1 STVRSMSD
9 TVGLQ
14 AVGTELVTA
23 RHIAANNNVAMH
35 WQVTERS
42 DGVEIGERSGDS
54 SRIRR

>member
-1 STVRSMSD
+1 MSD